1 MNVLDIPLTILRF
14 QYKLVRIPLGLFEAN
29 VVNSLGTE
37 APARLVYERTVGTL
51 DKKVGCML
59 GDDEAVQQGDAQIH
73 HVNEIAR
80 AKKLEAEADAKEAEA
95 KQRRRTNARPPST
108 PPRNRPSR
116 PARTP
121 SSVSRRPRKR
131 LTRRPK
137 PRRSRP
143 TRSLPHAQ
151 RTPGTRKKYRR
162 SRSTSRPR
170 LPQRPP
176 RPN

>member
-95 KQRRRTNARPPST
+95 KQRLEAKREAGVVDKDVDCREVGRQPSH
-108 PPRNRPSR
+108 PIP
-116 PARTP
+116 
-121 SSVSRRPRKR
+121 
-131 LTRRPK
+131 
-137 PRRSRP
+137 
-143 TRSLPHAQ
+143 
-151 RTPGTRKKYRR
+151 
-162 SRSTSRPR
+162 
-170 LPQRPP
+170 
-176 RPN
+176 

>member
-95 KQRRRTNARPPST
+95 KQRLEAKREAAENERKAAVDAAKEST
-108 PPRNRPSR
+108 QQASED
-116 PARTP
+116 AEQ
-121 SSVSRRPRKR
+121 RKQ
-131 LTRRPK
+131 K
-137 PRRSRP
+137 
-143 TRSLPHAQ
+143 AA
-151 RTPGTRKKYRR
+151 KEAD
-162 SRSTSRPR
+162 
-170 LPQRPP
+170 
-176 RPN
+176 